1 MNFEK
6 LIQNW
11 HSKKIVPE
19 DYFSNFIFEYLAFI
33 AYLKKVAY
41 FEGSDRA
48 TINQLKDDTRFASKY
63 KEIIKAD
70 LNLQETWKNLI
81 GELKK
86 DPIKN
91 VTSPRQLEKHWD
103 GSRIGVITSTEEW
116 KNTVEFWYTVRN
128 NLFHGLKDP
137 ESSRDM
143 KMAEYAYKTI
153 NPLVEYFVSQLNDRA
168 AR

>member
-41 FEGSDRA
+41 FEGSDRV
-48 TINQLKDDTRFASKY
+48 TINQLKDDARFASQY

-70 LNLQETWKNLI
+70 LSLQQTWEYLI
-81 GELKK
+81 VELKSN
-86 DPIKN
+86 PITN

-103 GSRIGVITSTEEW
+103 GAKLGVIVSTEDW

-143 KMAEYAYKTI
+143 KMAEYAYKTLS
-153 NPLVEYFVSQLNDRA
+153 PLVDIFVSQIGERQ
-168 AR
+168 